1 MKIFNII
8 ILIITT
14 ITISV
19 YAQNG
24 RIINSEELNTPVLG
38 YVIHNGQTFIATG
51 KGFVPIGK
59 NQDINNS
66 WQDYYRKIYNDSTIV
81 NPNTVIGEQKQQIP
95 MQFLAPVDISK
106 WTSQSF
112 SFTKQLYL
120 YDFIQIDSTGN
131 FVYKPGVLGILG
143 SLKQNPGLKLPKIK

>member
-19 YAQNG
+19 YAQKG
-24 RIINSEELNTPVLG
+24 RIINREELNTPVLG

-51 KGFVPIGK
+51 KGFVPIKKKK
-59 NQDINNS
+59 NTNDN

-81 NPNTVIGEQKQQIP
+81 NPNTVNGEQKQQIP
-95 MQFLAPVDISK
+95 MQFMAPVDISK
-106 WTSQSF
+106 WTGQSF

-131 FVYKPGVLGILG
+131 YVFKPGVLGILG
-143 SLKQNPGLKLPKIK
+143 NLKQNQGLKLPKIK